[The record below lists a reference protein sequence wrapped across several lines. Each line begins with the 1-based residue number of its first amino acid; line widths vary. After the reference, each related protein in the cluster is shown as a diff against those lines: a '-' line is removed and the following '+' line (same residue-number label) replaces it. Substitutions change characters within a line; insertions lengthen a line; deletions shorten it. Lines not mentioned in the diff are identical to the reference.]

1 MSSHS
6 LRQYAVATPN
16 YLVAGTSHDAHS
28 GRAKALHGR
37 RWAAIPV
44 ISAESHYALLPAGRI
59 PAAILAHRPLA
70 EYLFK
75 RHCLATLHPNPR
87 LTNSLPIRGPK
98 SALEPYHTL
107 LSSLV
112 AGKLQGVRVSPL
124 SAGGGGLCRA
134 QPEFPSR
141 PGKQAEGIHK
151 QLGFSPV
158 SYFFV
163 NPPNSPRRPDG
174 SVPWGHKF
182 RLWKFRYKVVKRRKK
197 MSVRLKTRD
206 QATHQKK
213 GTQAKARQIAARKIA
228 PRRPD
233 ARSGMRTIQGAPRSL
248 RLLIFLLSCPP
259 ANCVRIEPGQPG
271 NMHPLHIRV
280 GKRAWLRAQKQANQ
294 QGYAWYRGRI
304 LCSNGAPCQ
313 TTGTMPPNLARR
325 SKPVVNSRGAT
336 ARLKVMTLNVG
347 HMSAFLWGELKA
359 HLGSGTCDYDVVCLQ
374 ELHWTQTCQFSVGGW
389 SAVVSAGQDKSDG
402 VMVLVNPRFKQS
414 QVKYDEILK
423 GRLLRVQLAIEDSRV
438 EVFCCYQYV
447 WQTAL
452 TKDDNLRRRQNLLDK
467 LCTHVRAIA
476 KRSTVIVLG
485 DFNAE
490 LVPSQ
495 GRVGQSL
502 ARTPRHVGPEAPS
515 PYALTRAVEEMELVA
530 LNTWCTRFPHT
541 SFTSTGN
548 SQIDFIWVREASADK
563 TARLCQPA
571 DPAIGSWR
579 FMGHKQLD
587 ASIRLIKHFHLKK
600 AGTTATRVDKVT
612 LSEHARIKH
621 PSTDTLRERV
631 RVALAQ
637 VPDTKPDAALANINK
652 ALLEASA
659 AVYPSRPR
667 ARNNNQQ
674 DFLPIWQLRD
684 VLRKHWRRDILG
696 LFQAW
701 KFSHKLA
708 RMAKDARSRHI
719 AQRRERVSR
728 ILLATQEA
736 ADTHLPHKVYQL
748 VSQLKPWSPR
758 PRPRL
763 KSKQGELLTAK
774 GEHQRLVAY
783 CKEVFAPALSV
794 PEAGPPKLLM
804 TAEDWTK
811 YLGQTQIGKAVPQG
825 SAPAAAWKICSDLL
839 GPHLERI
846 SLAVEEDGTLPSTWC
861 SPELI
866 WLTKP
871 NKAPDLPEHL
881 RPIGLLTPTAK
892 AAAAAVRETLMP
904 GIQKMLQTVPQFAYL
919 ANRDIYDALARVNG
933 QIASIKHS
941 LAFTVSNRFVQ
952 RQRREENAGTGRW
965 IKPISGGALL
975 SVDLHKAFDLL
986 TREQL
991 QCTLSKIDAD
1001 EGIKHTALLLHTQC
1015 QYLLFHDGQANAVD
1029 TKRGVRQGCRL
1040 APALWSAVSGD
1051 LLTNMVPD
1059 PFKGPMTVF
1068 ADDHLGAWTFH
1079 TQADILAMERDVL
1092 TMFRV
1097 LTDAGMCVNPSKSKL
1112 IITVKGAEAERH
1124 TKRRIVHIQGQP
1136 HWCFE
1141 EGDARIEVPVVAEF
1155 VYLGTIVTLGR
1166 QSDRT
1171 VSHRLEEARKREGQL
1186 RRCIRNRSVLRA
1198 GTRVAIWRACVVA
1211 SAMYGLLAQ
1220 ELTAT
1225 NVATLR
1231 QWYHKS
1237 LRAVTNTPAHIT
1249 HVSNAELRAKFGLLD
1264 PLESL
1269 LQLTR
1274 NKLRRLSKLQA
1285 GHAAKLASTMEHW
1298 NKCEQNLAILAHTD
1312 NLTLTPITADVSG
1325 VPCPYCGLYF
1335 RHTKAMRQHTARKH
1349 GVKWHEPL
1357 KIDYNPSFHA
1367 KEGMPECRHCGKRC
1381 GSHQGLKF
1389 HIMHNACGWHSTVT
1403 GGVDPRP
1410 AAEASSTATS
1420 SMQVVAGLWP
1430 PTPHRQT
1437 AVDSNGETPE
1447 DRTRNGEEHAT
1458 VDPAPVC
1465 PGSAHEGC
1473 LLMEDT
1479 SVPTTSSEPGR
1490 RPARGDGQ
1498 QATGVQTKQHPHH
1511 QRPAGDRA
1519 ANHEVEDEVTT
1530 QVEPHPAP
1538 GGPSLQPS
1546 AVWATICSDANPESS
1561 QIDHLIS
1568 QWKDR
1573 LAQHCCMRNNW
1584 ALDKSSVKCHLIRM
1598 HAREW
1603 YRVAEAA
1610 AAACKAHKHLFVR
1623 DAECNLC
1630 LKKVYG
1636 VERHALQCPVL
1647 FQACFMNCLAEAPS
1661 EVPNLWLRLRDITAE
1676 TCKSYLQGTF
1686 QANQEEA
1693 EALSRFCV
1701 LCARKNRETPIMD
1714 VQAWRRHLQQVHGVS
1729 KEVLTTKFH
1738 EHAAPVSISRPCT
1751 FCRMPFQ
1758 KSPSLHRSKCL
1769 PLAQLLSIQHGYDG
1783 VGRGTNSGSV
1793 GTVHSDGVDGIHTR
1807 NANRS
1812 KSSQDD
1818 RGEGKACQIP
1828 EAGKRGGQ
1836 GTGRGSQT
1844 PRASRRGR
1852 GRGPDTSIE
1861 IGTQHHPNIAGQ
1873 TRPSSQSASG
1883 GQDIRTLLHDNG
1895 HVNRGH
1901 AEDGDQPLEGPIHER
1916 HMQLHTQGGPAHE
1929 SVVGAGG
1936 AAEQIRERPGSHQG
1950 DGGPGT
1956 LHGGTEP
1963 MGIHG
1968 VEPTREEV
1976 NAHGSTTLVIRRVE
1990 SGHPDAQGSSHDR
2003 GGHSQVCADAE
2014 IGGKYYGPGGCL
2026 HVSDVD
2032 ADQGGAGAYRNGKAH
2047 QLCGNITHRSSPTA
2061 RKASTEPSGEDVD
2074 WSQDVSSSR
2083 FPHCQGDMEPL
2094 PCKGGSEPRGSTVRS
2109 RSPHGRPGKSGQRYF
2124 IGVASI
2130 QGETPGDPSAEN
2142 GVGDQHRGKP
2152 TARGAEPAATK
2163 KDEFKHQLTQVA
2175 PTPKRPVAMTAQAT
2189 IPWQAPQRTAVT
2201 DSVPPVYCLRNRSN
2215 YCYLNS
2221 VAVSLHWAMLRAGRQ
2236 ARDYGSLGPAMEV
2249 LNRLKTVE
2257 LVTHATWR
2265 ALLRG
2270 WRRPTQQHDVTE
2282 LMSFVVDPYSR
2293 MVAGEWQA
2301 RCVEQGRDVACDRGS
2316 TAPFLSLDIQGKA
2329 TLTEA
2334 LASWHT
2340 QHYIHALTRPPTLL
2354 VIQLG
2359 RFRHNGRRTT
2369 KIRTPCDIQP
2379 VLDLPFFC
2387 DDQLACSM
2395 TTYRLCG
2402 GIVHIGDLATSGHY
2416 RPFCVHQTV
2425 HSRGSEVSSP
2435 NHDDEVL
2442 GPYILYDDDKPLV
2455 NRNSSTD
2462 NILRHNTYVAFYL
2475 FVSTTDRSP
2484 DEPGPSRRSSVSP

>member
-1 MSSHS
+1 
-6 LRQYAVATPN
+6 
-16 YLVAGTSHDAHS
+16 
-28 GRAKALHGR
+28 
-37 RWAAIPV
+37 
-44 ISAESHYALLPAGRI
+44 
-59 PAAILAHRPLA
+59 
-70 EYLFK
+70 
-75 RHCLATLHPNPR
+75 
-87 LTNSLPIRGPK
+87 
-98 SALEPYHTL
+98 
-107 LSSLV
+107 
-112 AGKLQGVRVSPL
+112 
-124 SAGGGGLCRA
+124 
-134 QPEFPSR
+134 
-141 PGKQAEGIHK
+141 
-151 QLGFSPV
+151 
-158 SYFFV
+158 
-163 NPPNSPRRPDG
+163 
-174 SVPWGHKF
+174 
-182 RLWKFRYKVVKRRKK
+182 
-197 MSVRLKTRD
+197 
-206 QATHQKK
+206 
-213 GTQAKARQIAARKIA
+213 
-228 PRRPD
+228 
-233 ARSGMRTIQGAPRSL
+233 
-248 RLLIFLLSCPP
+248 
-259 ANCVRIEPGQPG
+259 
-271 NMHPLHIRV
+271 
-280 GKRAWLRAQKQANQ
+280 
-294 QGYAWYRGRI
+294 
-304 LCSNGAPCQ
+304 
-313 TTGTMPPNLARR
+313 
-325 SKPVVNSRGAT
+325 
-336 ARLKVMTLNVG
+336 
-347 HMSAFLWGELKA
+347 
-359 HLGSGTCDYDVVCLQ
+359 
-374 ELHWTQTCQFSVGGW
+374 
-389 SAVVSAGQDKSDG
+389 
-402 VMVLVNPRFKQS
+402 
-414 QVKYDEILK
+414 
-423 GRLLRVQLAIEDSRV
+423 
-438 EVFCCYQYV
+438 
-447 WQTAL
+447 
-452 TKDDNLRRRQNLLDK
+452 
-467 LCTHVRAIA
+467 
-476 KRSTVIVLG
+476 
-485 DFNAE
+485 
-490 LVPSQ
+490 
-495 GRVGQSL
+495 
-502 ARTPRHVGPEAPS
+502 
-515 PYALTRAVEEMELVA
+515 
-530 LNTWCTRFPHT
+530 
-541 SFTSTGN
+541 
-548 SQIDFIWVREASADK
+548 
-563 TARLCQPA
+563 
-571 DPAIGSWR
+571 
-579 FMGHKQLD
+579 
-587 ASIRLIKHFHLKK
+587 
-600 AGTTATRVDKVT
+600 
-612 LSEHARIKH
+612 
-621 PSTDTLRERV
+621 
-631 RVALAQ
+631 
-637 VPDTKPDAALANINK
+637 
-652 ALLEASA
+652 
-659 AVYPSRPR
+659 
-667 ARNNNQQ
+667 
-674 DFLPIWQLRD
+674 
-684 VLRKHWRRDILG
+684 
-696 LFQAW
+696 
-701 KFSHKLA
+701 
-708 RMAKDARSRHI
+708 
-719 AQRRERVSR
+719 
-728 ILLATQEA
+728 
-736 ADTHLPHKVYQL
+736 
-748 VSQLKPWSPR
+748 
-758 PRPRL
+758 
-763 KSKQGELLTAK
+763 
-774 GEHQRLVAY
+774 
-783 CKEVFAPALSV
+783 
-794 PEAGPPKLLM
+794 
-804 TAEDWTK
+804 
-811 YLGQTQIGKAVPQG
+811 
-825 SAPAAAWKICSDLL
+825 
-839 GPHLERI
+839 
-846 SLAVEEDGTLPSTWC
+846 
-861 SPELI
+861 
-866 WLTKP
+866 
-871 NKAPDLPEHL
+871 
-881 RPIGLLTPTAK
+881 
-892 AAAAAVRETLMP
+892 
-904 GIQKMLQTVPQFAYL
+904 
-919 ANRDIYDALARVNG
+919 
-933 QIASIKHS
+933 
-941 LAFTVSNRFVQ
+941 
-952 RQRREENAGTGRW
+952 
-965 IKPISGGALL
+965 
-975 SVDLHKAFDLL
+975 
-986 TREQL
+986 
-991 QCTLSKIDAD
+991 
-1001 EGIKHTALLLHTQC
+1001 
-1015 QYLLFHDGQANAVD
+1015 
-1029 TKRGVRQGCRL
+1029 
-1040 APALWSAVSGD
+1040 
-1051 LLTNMVPD
+1051 
-1059 PFKGPMTVF
+1059 
-1068 ADDHLGAWTFH
+1068 
-1079 TQADILAMERDVL
+1079 
-1092 TMFRV
+1092 
-1097 LTDAGMCVNPSKSKL
+1097 
-1112 IITVKGAEAERH
+1112 
-1124 TKRRIVHIQGQP
+1124 
-1136 HWCFE
+1136 
-1141 EGDARIEVPVVAEF
+1141 
-1155 VYLGTIVTLGR
+1155 
-1166 QSDRT
+1166 
-1171 VSHRLEEARKREGQL
+1171 
-1186 RRCIRNRSVLRA
+1186 
-1198 GTRVAIWRACVVA
+1198 
-1211 SAMYGLLAQ
+1211 
-1220 ELTAT
+1220 
-1225 NVATLR
+1225 
-1231 QWYHKS
+1231 
-1237 LRAVTNTPAHIT
+1237 
-1249 HVSNAELRAKFGLLD
+1249 
-1264 PLESL
+1264 
-1269 LQLTR
+1269 
-1274 NKLRRLSKLQA
+1274 
-1285 GHAAKLASTMEHW
+1285 
-1298 NKCEQNLAILAHTD
+1298 
-1312 NLTLTPITADVSG
+1312 
-1325 VPCPYCGLYF
+1325 
-1335 RHTKAMRQHTARKH
+1335 MRQHTARKH

-1381 GSHQGLKF
+1381 GSHQGLRF

-1437 AVDSNGETPE
+1437 AVDPNGETPE

-1498 QATGVQTKQHPHH
+1498 QATGVQTRQHPHH

-1573 LAQHCCMRNNW
+1573 LAQHCCMCNNW

-1603 YRVAEAA
+1603 YRVAEAV

-1636 VERHALQCPVL
+1636 VERHALQRPVL

-1769 PLAQLLSIQHGYDG
+1769 PLAQLLSFNMAMMESAEAQIAGLWG
-1783 VGRGTNSGSV
+1783 LSTPMGS
-1793 GTVHSDGVDGIHTR
+1793 TASTPETPI
-1807 NANRS
+1807 AP
-1812 KSSQDD
+1812 
-1818 RGEGKACQIP
+1818 KALRMI
-1828 EAGKRGGQ
+1828 EAKAKPAKFRKQEKGGGQ

-2061 RKASTEPSGEDVD
+2061 RKASTEPSGEDID

-2094 PCKGGSEPRGSTVRS
+2094 PCKKGSEPRGSTVRS

-2359 RFRHNGRRTT
+2359 RFRRNGRRTT

-2442 GPYILYDDDKPLV
+2442 GPYTLYDDDKPLV

>member
-1 MSSHS
+1 MGYLANTQIPWLPAHTDVIVSQKFKLSVVLRTADSGVDSEVDSAHTTMPSPSAKLKASRRLPKHLRMSGIPPSGALAQARAEAEARHARGESNQHGQHSCLQGKRRTVDEAADQRPWNANCRHDDWDSQGRQDGWYTSTAAGSTAVWQARPPPPAPPAPRWRPRIEAKGDFSSKPEEIGPSATSIGPRIPMEAGMDYEPDQEDSHMVELEVVVELPTPKQHPPESANTTQVQERGAGHVVTGPKAAGPRLSAPDSSSEELVAIESDMEAEEVKDARCPATYSDSEELITAASGEQGSSIHQKRRHPAGGHSSTGSTRQSSRGRTTSRTETDTSGQQRPWSRADTDLSKTLSHVLRHKSQLRLDSAGYASIQEILENPRIRRHHATEAWLRYIIQENAKKRFTLDATGTHVRAAQGHSVYIDPSKLLRRLSLEDFGNRVPAKALHSTYQIYLPSIVQHGLRPGGKKGERFRKHVHLATSRDPTAGLRAGSEIILEVDLERAHNSGCTFFLSENGVLLTEDVIPPPCIIRATRTDSGKVIELRNFRPEYKRDCAAPCMLLPVGTCLDDVTSINASPAQRTLSLFGRLTSRPRTELSSTMGLLTHRNECFHFGWNWHTSHRQESCSRTTAVRANAAPSIPTACMWGAWPLHLGDCNLVKHASGVTHQKAILHSPQVIFGFKATMQRGTPQGSERSYTWQVNPPRSEVSSPPPEDRDASSVPSSSERNTAGVSQTSARHAAETQDKATARPRPTMASGLRAVATSRSAPCQGNISLGPERRADASYDIGGSQTGVPSTAPLHSAYYDEADADMASPEPSDVADGIQMGTGGSEDASPQSRPSVDRDPAGTPSSMAWPNPTEEDDIDFRFGAHEGHAELDRQHPTGVTLQRMRGRPKAVTKLLVRSGLRCHKCHLKTWVCLCDRAPVELNNRGEGPRKFDLHMSSHS

-75 RHCLATLHPNPR
+75 QHCLATLHPNPR

-197 MSVRLKTRD
+197 MSVRLRETRD

-213 GTQAKARQIAARKIA
+213 GNQAKARQIAARKIA

-248 RLLIFLLSCPP
+248 RLLIVLLSCPP

-600 AGTTATRVDKVT
+600 AGATATRVDKVT

-652 ALLEASA
+652 ALLDASA

-952 RQRREENAGTGRW
+952 RQRREANAGTGRW

-1124 TKRRIVHIQGQP
+1124 TKRRIVRIQGQP

-1155 VYLGTIVTLGR
+1155 VYLGTIVTQGR

-1274 NKLRRLSKLQA
+1274 NKLRRLSELQA

-1312 NLTLTPITADVSG
+1312 NLTLTPITADVS
-1325 VPCPYCGLYF
+1325 VSIL
-1335 RHTKAMRQHTARKH
+1335 
-1349 GVKWHEPL
+1349 
-1357 KIDYNPSFHA
+1357 
-1367 KEGMPECRHCGKRC
+1367 
-1381 GSHQGLKF
+1381 
-1389 HIMHNACGWHSTVT
+1389 
-1403 GGVDPRP
+1403 
-1410 AAEASSTATS
+1410 
-1420 SMQVVAGLWP
+1420 
-1430 PTPHRQT
+1430 
-1437 AVDSNGETPE
+1437 
-1447 DRTRNGEEHAT
+1447 
-1458 VDPAPVC
+1458 
-1465 PGSAHEGC
+1465 
-1473 LLMEDT
+1473 
-1479 SVPTTSSEPGR
+1479 
-1490 RPARGDGQ
+1490 
-1498 QATGVQTKQHPHH
+1498 
-1511 QRPAGDRA
+1511 
-1519 ANHEVEDEVTT
+1519 
-1530 QVEPHPAP
+1530 
-1538 GGPSLQPS
+1538 
-1546 AVWATICSDANPESS
+1546 
-1561 QIDHLIS
+1561 
-1568 QWKDR
+1568 
-1573 LAQHCCMRNNW
+1573 W
-1584 ALDKSSVKCHLIRM
+1584 ALL
-1598 HAREW
+1598 
-1603 YRVAEAA
+1603 
-1610 AAACKAHKHLFVR
+1610 
-1623 DAECNLC
+1623 
-1630 LKKVYG
+1630 
-1636 VERHALQCPVL
+1636 
-1647 FQACFMNCLAEAPS
+1647 
-1661 EVPNLWLRLRDITAE
+1661 
-1676 TCKSYLQGTF
+1676 
-1686 QANQEEA
+1686 
-1693 EALSRFCV
+1693 
-1701 LCARKNRETPIMD
+1701 
-1714 VQAWRRHLQQVHGVS
+1714 
-1729 KEVLTTKFH
+1729 
-1738 EHAAPVSISRPCT
+1738 
-1751 FCRMPFQ
+1751 
-1758 KSPSLHRSKCL
+1758 
-1769 PLAQLLSIQHGYDG
+1769 
-1783 VGRGTNSGSV
+1783 
-1793 GTVHSDGVDGIHTR
+1793 
-1807 NANRS
+1807 
-1812 KSSQDD
+1812 
-1818 RGEGKACQIP
+1818 
-1828 EAGKRGGQ
+1828 
-1836 GTGRGSQT
+1836 
-1844 PRASRRGR
+1844 
-1852 GRGPDTSIE
+1852 
-1861 IGTQHHPNIAGQ
+1861 
-1873 TRPSSQSASG
+1873 
-1883 GQDIRTLLHDNG
+1883 
-1895 HVNRGH
+1895 
-1901 AEDGDQPLEGPIHER
+1901 
-1916 HMQLHTQGGPAHE
+1916 
-1929 SVVGAGG
+1929 
-1936 AAEQIRERPGSHQG
+1936 
-1950 DGGPGT
+1950 
-1956 LHGGTEP
+1956 
-1963 MGIHG
+1963 
-1968 VEPTREEV
+1968 
-1976 NAHGSTTLVIRRVE
+1976 
-1990 SGHPDAQGSSHDR
+1990 
-2003 GGHSQVCADAE
+2003 
-2014 IGGKYYGPGGCL
+2014 
-2026 HVSDVD
+2026 
-2032 ADQGGAGAYRNGKAH
+2032 
-2047 QLCGNITHRSSPTA
+2047 
-2061 RKASTEPSGEDVD
+2061 
-2074 WSQDVSSSR
+2074 
-2083 FPHCQGDMEPL
+2083 
-2094 PCKGGSEPRGSTVRS
+2094 
-2109 RSPHGRPGKSGQRYF
+2109 
-2124 IGVASI
+2124 
-2130 QGETPGDPSAEN
+2130 
-2142 GVGDQHRGKP
+2142 
-2152 TARGAEPAATK
+2152 
-2163 KDEFKHQLTQVA
+2163 
-2175 PTPKRPVAMTAQAT
+2175 
-2189 IPWQAPQRTAVT
+2189 
-2201 DSVPPVYCLRNRSN
+2201 
-2215 YCYLNS
+2215 
-2221 VAVSLHWAMLRAGRQ
+2221 
-2236 ARDYGSLGPAMEV
+2236 
-2249 LNRLKTVE
+2249 
-2257 LVTHATWR
+2257 
-2265 ALLRG
+2265 
-2270 WRRPTQQHDVTE
+2270 
-2282 LMSFVVDPYSR
+2282 
-2293 MVAGEWQA
+2293 
-2301 RCVEQGRDVACDRGS
+2301 
-2316 TAPFLSLDIQGKA
+2316 
-2329 TLTEA
+2329 
-2334 LASWHT
+2334 
-2340 QHYIHALTRPPTLL
+2340 
-2354 VIQLG
+2354 
-2359 RFRHNGRRTT
+2359 
-2369 KIRTPCDIQP
+2369 
-2379 VLDLPFFC
+2379 
-2387 DDQLACSM
+2387 
-2395 TTYRLCG
+2395 
-2402 GIVHIGDLATSGHY
+2402 
-2416 RPFCVHQTV
+2416 
-2425 HSRGSEVSSP
+2425 
-2435 NHDDEVL
+2435 
-2442 GPYILYDDDKPLV
+2442 
-2455 NRNSSTD
+2455 
-2462 NILRHNTYVAFYL
+2462 
-2475 FVSTTDRSP
+2475 
-2484 DEPGPSRRSSVSP
+2484 